1 MEVTFGNNL
10 SASFQLGNCTN
21 KRELDGMEISGDLE
35 DNS

>member
-10 SASFQLGNCTN
+10 SASFQLRNCTN
-21 KRELDGMEISGDLE
+21 KREFDEMEVSGDLE